1 MLVHFFSV
9 ASSLFLRLAKMDK
22 TSRKGGIFFGKIK
35 REENLCG
42 NTFEFFVNKS
52 VTHSEVEE
60 GGHKYRTHR
69 NTLELFVYTRKCLW
83 KTLCAF
89 FSHLP
94 HHRWINT
101 SEKNKQKNNIK
112 KKVKKRGSRT
122 KRRKEK
128 KKRKEKKD
136 HNEERN
142 KTNNPTKT
150 HVGTLCCSVYFY
162 SLLFPRCS
170 IFKK

>member
-1 MLVHFFSV
+1 MNTSTPAQQHHNFIIIILLAHFFFPFYMIV
-9 ASSLFLRLAKMDK
+9 FLFNSLYPLSHCNCCLYTFFLLLRHSFLDLQKWTK

-94 HHRWINT
+94 HHR
-101 SEKNKQKNNIK
+101 
-112 KKVKKRGSRT
+112 
-122 KRRKEK
+122 
-128 KKRKEKKD
+128 
-136 HNEERN
+136 
-142 KTNNPTKT
+142 
-150 HVGTLCCSVYFY
+150 
-162 SLLFPRCS
+162 
-170 IFKK
+170 